1 MKDIYM
7 LFWCDE
13 WKSRTSMT
21 LCTATNHIGRFL
33 EVLKDELIA
42 GNMECTNTDF
52 CFGEMSTPEV
62 IREKLTHFNSILDYG
77 YIDIVKDGEVQ

>member
-13 WKSRTSMT
+13 WKSNASMK

-33 EVLKDELIA
+33 EALREELLA
-42 GNMECTNTDF
+42 GNMEVDTYDFSFEGMNTPS
-52 CFGEMSTPEV
+52 EIKS
-62 IREKLTHFNSILDYG
+62 RLNKFNSILRYG
-77 YIDIVKDGEVQ
+77 FIDIVKDGEIL